1 MMNALREP
9 QRIAVLGG
17 TSDIALATVRELA
30 APATHVCLV
39 GRDDASLTTAAASL
53 AGSGVTVSTHVCDA
67 RDLTS
72 HARTLDEVFAS
83 EVDIAIVAAGVLVG
97 GDLAADVEAAV
108 QSLEVNGTGATS
120 WLLRSHV
127 LMQAQGHGVL
137 VVLSSFAV
145 ARPRPSNWVYGAGK
159 AMLDFAARGLMSR
172 ADDPVEVVLVR
183 PGFVHSKM
191 TAGRPV
197 APFAVRPPTVARATA
212 RAVRA
217 GGNRVV
223 WVPPVVQHVAWL
235 LAVLPMPLV
244 RRLDR

>member
-9 QRIAVLGG
+9 QRIVVLGG

-39 GRDDASLTTAAASL
+39 GRSGDALTSAAASL
-53 AGSGVTVSTHVCDA
+53 AGTGVTVSTHRGDA
-67 RDLTS
+67 RDLAS
-72 HARTLDEVFAS
+72 HERMLDDVFAS
-83 EVDIAIVAAGVLVG
+83 EVDIVIVAAGVLVG
-97 GDLAADVEAAV
+97 GDSAEAIDTAV

-120 WLLRSHV
+120 WLLRSHAR
-127 LMQAQGHGVL
+127 MQSQGHGVL

-159 AMLDFAARGLMSR
+159 SMLDFAARGLMSR
-172 ADDPVEVVLVR
+172 AHDPVEVVLVR
-183 PGFVHSKM
+183 PGFVHTKM
-191 TAGRPV
+191 TAGRAV
-197 APFAVRPPTVARATA
+197 APFAVRPQAVARATA

-223 WVPPVVQHVAWL
+223 WVPPVVQHVARL
-235 LAVLPMPLV
+235 LAVLPMSLV